1 LSIIKPER
9 IVPEYALY
17 AFFIEPEIPKLTID
31 AVAVKPEFEFFF
43 VYAIL
48 EFEPIC
54 SIFIA
59 LVSFSFTIEQQ

>member
-1 LSIIKPER
+1 LSISKPER

-17 AFFIEPEIPKLTID
+17 AFFIEPELPKLTLYAFFIE
-31 AVAVKPEFEFFF
+31 PEFEFFF

-59 LVSFSFTIEQQ
+59 LVSFSFTIEQ

>member
-1 LSIIKPER
+1 MSISKPER

-17 AFFIEPEIPKLTID
+17 AFFIEPELPKLTIY

-54 SIFIA
+54 SIFSA
-59 LVSFSFTIEQQ
+59 LVSFSFTIEQ

>member
-1 LSIIKPER
+1 MSISKPER

-17 AFFIEPEIPKLTID
+17 AFFIEP
-31 AVAVKPEFEFFF
+31 AFEFFF

-59 LVSFSFTIEQQ
+59 LVSFSFTIEQ